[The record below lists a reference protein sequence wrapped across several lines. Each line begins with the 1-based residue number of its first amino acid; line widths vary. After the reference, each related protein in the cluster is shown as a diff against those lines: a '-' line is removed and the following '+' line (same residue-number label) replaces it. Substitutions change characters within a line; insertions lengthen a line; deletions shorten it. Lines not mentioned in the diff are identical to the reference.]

1 MDEGKMA
8 RHPVSGRYVTG
19 PSLPDM
25 PANHDVTV
33 FDLSSG
39 AQQERLTHPR
49 PGANTPNGMPPAGDV
64 APAVNILNM
73 DDISGLSQ

>member
-1 MDEGKMA
+1 MRADPSNPLPRDPSTTRTDSGPMDEGKMA

-39 AQQERLTHPR
+39 AQQE
-49 PGANTPNGMPPAGDV
+49 
-64 APAVNILNM
+64 
-73 DDISGLSQ
+73 LSLIHI